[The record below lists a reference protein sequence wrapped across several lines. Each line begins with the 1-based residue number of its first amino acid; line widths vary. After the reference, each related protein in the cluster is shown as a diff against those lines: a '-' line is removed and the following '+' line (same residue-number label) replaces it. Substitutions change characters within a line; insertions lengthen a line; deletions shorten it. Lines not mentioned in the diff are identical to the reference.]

1 MRPLIIAAGNSA
13 GQVCIWSAT
22 TGQLLASLADT
33 GPPISG
39 KARAQRD
46 ADAKA
51 AAGDPAAKIVGLDWV
66 TADPNL
72 VAVLSA
78 SGWLTVWDWG
88 GRVLGRGEGEGIVRQ
103 HRGVAVCSKAG
114 ARPFWP
120 LYSAHPRCW
129 ACVLLA
135 FLDPAPPHV
144 AMYLPQRRQRC

>member
-88 GRVLGRGEGEGIVRQ
+88 GRVLGRGEGRALYVSTEGLLCAARLEPARFGHSIR
-103 HRGVAVCSKAG
+103 HAHDAG
-114 ARPFWP
+114 HA
-120 LYSAHPRCW
+120 SC
-129 ACVLLA
+129 
-135 FLDPAPPHV
+135 
-144 AMYLPQRRQRC
+144 